1 MDLTTGQI
9 GERIKGLRR
18 ERAWTLQQLCL
29 HSGVSVS
36 TLSKLENG
44 QVATSFDTL
53 LKVARGLGISF
64 DAILSRVTSRGD
76 GRLTITRHSD
86 AVGFSTSMYE
96 YAVHSGEL
104 RQKHMIPLVM
114 EIKAHHLDE
123 IATWSS
129 HEGEEFIYVVKGKI
143 ALHTEYYEPA
153 CLSAGDSA
161 YIDSKMPHAFL
172 NRGRSNSQILSI
184 CLSSDLDFPAAEV
197 GT

>member
-9 GERIKGLRR
+9 GEHIKDLRR
-18 ERAWTLQQLCL
+18 ERSWTLQQLCQR
-29 HSGVSVS
+29 SGVSVS

-53 LKVARGLGISF
+53 LKVARGLEISF

-76 GRLTITRHSD
+76 GRLTITRASD
-86 AVGFSTSMYE
+86 AVSFSTSMYE

-104 RQKHMIPLVM
+104 RQKHMIPLAM
-114 EIKAHHLDE
+114 EIKAHRLDE

-129 HEGEEFIYVVKGKI
+129 HDGEEFIYVVKGKI
-143 ALHTEYYEPA
+143 ALHTEYYEPV

-172 NRGRSNSQILSI
+172 NRSRSNSKIVSI
-184 CLSSDLDFPAAEV
+184 CLGSDLDFPEAEV
-197 GT
+197 RQ